1 MSSHTTS
8 YVQLQLEP
16 VVIDGHGPLLSR
28 EIQPKLGMGRAT
40 HHSISRVMSIVL
52 HGLALDCSLGSIY
65 PREVDKTLLGTS
77 RAA

>member
-1 MSSHTTS
+1 MSSHTSS

-16 VVIDGHGPLLSR
+16 DVIDGHGPLLSR
-28 EIQPKLGMGRAT
+28 ELQPKLGMGRAT

-52 HGLALDCSLGSIY
+52 HGLALDCSLGSTY
-65 PREVDKTLLGTS
+65 PGEVDNVLLGTS